1 MIKQLM
7 MNKYFFFTLVL
18 SLLVINFGFAQD
30 EESEVTEGWT
40 AGAGL
45 GADFS
50 QLLQINPRQGAGQ
63 NRIGF
68 GGAVNAFGKY
78 RKGRLAWDNL
88 ATWQFGIQR
97 LGSGV
102 IAQGAEESRIP
113 FQKAIDDL
121 RLNSKIG
128 YQTSPESK
136 FFYAADL
143 FFLSQFTPTYQ
154 GSDEYPGNFL
164 SDVSGQGNL
173 LSQFFN
179 PATMNLSVGI
189 DYKPNDNF
197 SIYYSPLGSKFIF
210 VPDDFIASLGVHGN
224 PVEGD
229 PDPETGRYDVFENTF
244 SALGQSLR
252 ANYSNKFL
260 DERGAFTSSI
270 LLFSN
275 YLENPQNIDVD
286 WNNELAF
293 TIFKGLQLSATVNV
307 FYDDDVRVQITDWDE
322 PNGISGLGKRVS
334 ITQQLLLKYNVTF

>member
-1 MIKQLM
+1 M
-7 MNKYFFFTLVL
+7 MNKIYTLTL
-18 SLLVINFGFAQD
+18 LLVFFVAGISFAQ
-30 EESEVTEGWT
+30 EEEELPQGWT
-40 AGAGL
+40 TGAGL

-78 RKGRLAWDNL
+78 RKRRLAWDNL
-88 ATWQFGIQR
+88 ATWQFGVQR

-102 IAQGAEESRIP
+102 ISQGNEESRIP
-113 FQKAIDDL
+113 FQKAIDDF
-121 RLNSKIG
+121 RFNSKIG
-128 YQTSPESK
+128 YQTSAESK

-143 FFLSQFTPTYQ
+143 FLLTQFTPTYQ
-154 GSDEYPGNFL
+154 GTDEYPGNFL
-164 SDVSGQGNL
+164 TDVSGQNNL
-173 LSQFFN
+173 LSRLFN
-179 PATMNLSVGI
+179 PATMNLSVGM

-197 SIYYSPLGSKFIF
+197 SLYYSPLGAKFIF

-260 DERGAFTSSI
+260 DGRGAFTSSL

-322 PNGISGLGKRVS
+322 PNGVSGLGKRVS